1 MKLSAVLLARVLGFV
16 ETFDLNPKGK
26 SFFPDLVQEAVKRY
40 RFQKFP
46 QAIEDFDETKGVVFA
61 EGRSGDDTIQKL
73 TIFNSLL
80 VLETRS
86 NTDNSK
92 KILEEMLAWG
102 KEKFDLNYQPGMIK
116 RFAYVSDVSFY
127 SDVPLMKGIVPLQR
141 LAEKTGEAL
150 SSIWKESIKYEPL
163 ILTVGHDP
171 TTRKN
176 PIAQFTI
183 QRRSEAR
190 LDENK
195 YFSEAPLPTD
205 VHLALLE
212 QFEDEMRGAR

>member
-1 MKLSAVLLARVLGFV
+1 MNLSAILLARVLGFV

-26 SFFPDLVQEAVKRY
+26 TFFPDLVQEAVQRY

-46 QAIEDFDETKGVVFA
+46 QSLEDFDETKGVVFE

-73 TIFNSLL
+73 TIFNTVL

-92 KILEEMLAWG
+92 RILEEMLVWG
-102 KEKFDLNYQPGMIK
+102 KQNFDLNYHPGMIK

-127 SDVPLMKGIVPLQR
+127 SDVPLMKGIGPLQR

-150 SSIWKESIKYEPL
+150 SDIW
-163 ILTVGHDP
+163 
-171 TTRKN
+171 
-176 PIAQFTI
+176 Q
-183 QRRSEAR
+183 
-190 LDENK
+190 
-195 YFSEAPLPTD
+195 
-205 VHLALLE
+205 
-212 QFEDEMRGAR
+212 